1 MGKLESVEQAVG
13 RLMSARFSGVELG
26 SGFEKALKNGTIG
39 GVVFFKENGA
49 KLRQLIDL
57 IEYVESTSL
66 HPVIL
71 SVDQEGGAVQR
82 FEHFLT
88 PIPSAM
94 ALAAA
99 GRLEAVQ
106 EIYNLNALQCKLLG
120 FNCLLTPVLDVLQ
133 NAFNP
138 MVGTRAFSSEPD
150 MVSDLAAAAAQ
161 VISEQGLL
169 PVGKHF
175 PGYGDVLEDAHLDLA
190 INNSDAK
197 SIWQTD
203 LAPFHKLGN
212 SLPALMVGH
221 VWLSAVDP
229 EPLPSSISKRMVSDI
244 LRGYLKYDGLVFTD
258 DLAMKAVTNTWP
270 LEEAALMAFE
280 AGADHLLV
288 LGGLEEYLSV
298 HKSLV
303 KAVKSG
309 KISEVRLA
317 RSLKRIERSF
327 GKNKD
332 TNKKRSKETSLQ
344 ALEQSIAASYDLV
357 RQTSSAAVTALRGE
371 VPKIASGEWLVIVP
385 NHSRHPLRLAAY
397 LNEELSLNRKGSKKF
412 KGLRFAEVRY
422 SVDPSPEETAEIAKE
437 CAERNCIYLTFRTL
451 CNHGQIRL
459 GEVIC
464 SNAREHLNIACDI
477 PYDLVGLPDWKN
489 CVATFDPSELAM
501 RGLVPILLGDQK
513 PKGNCPVDLNLELS
527 SVD

>member
-26 SGFEKALKNGTIG
+26 PGYEKALKDGFIG
-39 GVVFFKENGA
+39 GMVFYKENA
-49 KLRQLIDL
+49 TKARQLIDL
-57 IEYVESTSL
+57 IDRVESTSPY
-66 HPVIL
+66 PVIL

-82 FEHFLT
+82 FDHFLT

-99 GRLEAVQ
+99 GRVETVQ
-106 EIYNLNALQCKLLG
+106 EIYRLNALQCKLLG
-120 FNCLLTPVLDVLQ
+120 FNCILAPVIDVLQ

-150 MVSDLAAAAAQ
+150 MVSDLGLAAVRA
-161 VISEQGLL
+161 IEEQGLV

-190 INNSDAK
+190 INNADAK

-203 LAPFHKLGN
+203 LAPFHKLSN
-212 SLPALMVGH
+212 DLPALMVGH
-221 VWLSAVDP
+221 VWLSAV
-229 EPLPSSISKRMVSDI
+229 ESEALPASLSKRLISDV
-244 LRGYLKYDGLVFTD
+244 LRGYLKFDGLLLTD
-258 DLAMKAVTNTWP
+258 DLAMKAVTNAWP
-270 LEEAALMAFE
+270 LEEAALMSFE

-288 LGGLEEYLSV
+288 LGSLEEYLSV

-309 KISEVRLA
+309 RISEVRLA
-317 RSLKRIERSF
+317 RSLKRIERAF
-327 GKNKD
+327 GKSKD
-332 TNKKRSKETSLQ
+332 TKKKRSKEASLRG
-344 ALEQSIAASYDLV
+344 LEESIADSQGLV
-357 RQTSSAAVTALRGE
+357 RETSTAAVTALRGG

-385 NHSRHPLRLAAY
+385 NHARYPLRLAAY
-397 LNEELSLNRKGSKKF
+397 LNEELSVNRKNSKKF

-422 SVDPSPEETAEIAKE
+422 SVDPSLEETQQIGKE

-489 CVATFDPSELAM
+489 CLATFDPSELAM
-501 RGLVPILLGDQK
+501 RGLIPILLGDQK